1 MNQIHWKTFIRIVEG
16 KDGIG
21 VGIWSDKNQL
31 LAGTFLA
38 NNVAAHFL
46 IIKVDGVSQN
56 SWNPKFQ
63 NINHWLYATNIAH
76 QKERPMHQHTWSS
89 NKTQGIKIEINNK
102 ILEFEQWFDGKERTW
117 IVVNLIAIAIWW
129 KGKEFVDT
137 SVCLAMPDLPH
148 FYRLVRV

>member
-56 SWNPKFQ
+56 S
-63 NINHWLYATNIAH
+63 
-76 QKERPMHQHTWSS
+76 
-89 NKTQGIKIEINNK
+89 
-102 ILEFEQWFDGKERTW
+102 
-117 IVVNLIAIAIWW
+117 
-129 KGKEFVDT
+129 
-137 SVCLAMPDLPH
+137 
-148 FYRLVRV
+148 